1 MFSSVVI
8 LWCGFFGVKFGSYS
22 KSLLCRDVGV
32 PLGFVFVF
40 SLMGRKKLQLLE
52 NVVFG
57 VKPVFELGLCH
68 LPAFSCGINYLT
80 SVKLL
85 G

>member
-1 MFSSVVI
+1 MQMLVSPCGLYLFSHSV
-8 LWCGFFGVKFGSYS
+8 
-22 KSLLCRDVGV
+22 
-32 PLGFVFVF
+32 
-40 SLMGRKKLQLLE
+40 MGRKKLQLLE

-57 VKPVFELGLCH
+57 VKPVFELWLCH

>member
-1 MFSSVVI
+1 MLLSSWGLYLFSH
-8 LWCGFFGVKFGSYS
+8 
-22 KSLLCRDVGV
+22 
-32 PLGFVFVF
+32 

-57 VKPVFELGLCH
+57 VKPVFELGLCR

-80 SVKLL
+80 SVVTWVKVNISIK
-85 G
+85 